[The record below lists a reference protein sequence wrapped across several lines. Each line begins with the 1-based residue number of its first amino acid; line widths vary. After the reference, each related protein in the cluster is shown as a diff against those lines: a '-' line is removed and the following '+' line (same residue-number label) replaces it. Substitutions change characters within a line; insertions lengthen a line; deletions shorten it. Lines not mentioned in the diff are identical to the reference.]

1 MTDREDEAEGATAA
15 RATAAAA
22 AGDAHADAPLRGIA
36 LKVASV
42 AVMTAMASCI
52 KAVAGHVPPGEA
64 VFFRSLLA
72 IPPLLIWLAWQGDF
86 PRGLGTRN
94 PLGHI
99 FRGMVGAAAMAMI
112 FTAFGLL
119 PLTEV
124 VAITYAAP
132 LFVTMFAAMFLGEQV
147 RLYRLAAIG
156 LGFVGV
162 FLILSPRLQGIELAA
177 TAPTETLGAVLAL
190 FAAVL
195 IGLAQVFVRGLVRT
209 ETVAATVF
217 WFSVTCTGLALLTA
231 PFGWVIPTGAELALL
246 IAAGLLGGVGQI
258 LLTSAYR
265 HAEAGLIAP
274 FEYVSMILA
283 VAVGWFVFAEAPTSV
298 VLGGSALIALAG
310 IGIIWRERQLGLKRG
325 AARQAKGTPI
335 GG

>member
-1 MTDREDEAEGATAA
+1 MTAVQ
-15 RATAAAA
+15 
-22 AGDAHADAPLRGIA
+22 DAPADAPLRGIA
-36 LKVASV
+36 LKVISV

-52 KAVAGHVPPGEA
+52 KATAGHVPPGEA
-64 VFFRSLLA
+64 VFFRSLFA
-72 IPPLLIWLAWQGDF
+72 IPPLLVWLAWRGDF
-86 PRGLGTRN
+86 PAGLGTQN
-94 PLGHI
+94 PLGHV
-99 FRGMVGAAAMAMI
+99 FRGIVGAGAMAMI

-132 LFVTMFAAMFLGEQV
+132 LFVTMFAAMFLGERV

-156 LGFVGV
+156 LGFCGV
-162 FLILSPRLQGIELAA
+162 FLILSPRLEGISLAA

-195 IGLAQVFVRGLVRT
+195 MGLAQVFVRGLVQT
-209 ETVAATVF
+209 EKVAAVVF
-217 WFSVTCTGLALLTA
+217 WFSVTCTVLSLATA
-231 PFGWVIPTGAELALL
+231 PFGWVMPSAAELALL

-258 LLTSAYR
+258 LLTAAYR

-283 VAVGWFVFAEAPTSV
+283 VAVGWFVFAEAPTPV

-310 IGIIWRERQLGLKRG
+310 ILIIWRERQLGLRRSE
-325 AARQAKGTPI
+325 ARQAKGTPI